1 MALVINKL
9 NVPGRYVATQDLV
22 DYVEHAMRERFSD
35 TAGVELRTLQRDFK
49 TIEALFGLVIRFS
62 RRHGGYYIAGQE
74 ENSIVDYTA
83 LLLNFELLSA
93 IDADSTVQK
102 YVLAEHR
109 RPEFRVGISELL
121 EAIRLRHPVEFDYVM
136 VRHGNTVVH
145 KRINPHFLKESQG
158 RWYLIGY
165 DVPLDNL
172 DAGRETRYPSG
183 RESASSGLRLKTFG
197 LDRMSGLQMLE
208 QEKFRRN
215 EEIDIPALFRECYGI
230 WNNPDDPVEE
240 VVVKY
245 DALDGAFVKSLPLH
259 PSQEIVEET
268 ADYVVVR
275 FRIRITNDFVM
286 ALLSRSRSL
295 EVLKPLSLRERVYK
309 VYLDA
314 VERNRPA
321 ESGSS
326 V

>member
-62 RRHGGYYIAGQE
+62 RRHGGYYIAGQ
-74 ENSIVDYTA
+74 
-83 LLLNFELLSA
+83 
-93 IDADSTVQK
+93 K

-136 VRHGNTVVH
+136 VRHGNAVVH

-183 RESASSGLRLKTFG
+183 HESASSGLRLKTFG
-197 LDRMSGLQMLE
+197 LDRMSGLQVLE

-314 VERNRPA
+314 VERNHPVA
-321 ESGSS
+321 SGSS

>member
-1 MALVINKL
+1 M
-9 NVPGRYVATQDLV
+9 
-22 DYVEHAMRERFSD
+22 
-35 TAGVELRTLQRDFK
+35 
-49 TIEALFGLVIRFS
+49 
-62 RRHGGYYIAGQE
+62 
-74 ENSIVDYTA
+74 
-83 LLLNFELLSA
+83 
-93 IDADSTVQK
+93 
-102 YVLAEHR
+102 
-109 RPEFRVGISELL
+109 
-121 EAIRLRHPVEFDYVM
+121 
-136 VRHGNTVVH
+136 
-145 KRINPHFLKESQG
+145 
-158 RWYLIGY
+158 
-165 DVPLDNL
+165 
-172 DAGRETRYPSG
+172 
-183 RESASSGLRLKTFG
+183 
-197 LDRMSGLQMLE
+197 
-208 QEKFRRN
+208 
-215 EEIDIPALFRECYGI
+215 
-230 WNNPDDPVEE
+230 
-240 VVVKY
+240 VVKY

>member
-109 RPEFRVGISELL
+109 RPEFR
-121 EAIRLRHPVEFDYVM
+121 
-136 VRHGNTVVH
+136 
-145 KRINPHFLKESQG
+145 
-158 RWYLIGY
+158 
-165 DVPLDNL
+165 
-172 DAGRETRYPSG
+172 SG
-183 RESASSGLRLKTFG
+183 RHVQGFAPGLFPWSIERPLSPLPRTTPAGK
-197 LDRMSGLQMLE
+197 
-208 QEKFRRN
+208 N
-215 EEIDIPALFRECYGI
+215 EFCLFRYLR
-230 WNNPDDPVEE
+230 P
-240 VVVKY
+240 
-245 DALDGAFVKSLPLH
+245 
-259 PSQEIVEET
+259 T
-268 ADYVVVR
+268 AVG
-275 FRIRITNDFVM
+275 
-286 ALLSRSRSL
+286 
-295 EVLKPLSLRERVYK
+295 
-309 VYLDA
+309 
-314 VERNRPA
+314 
-321 ESGSS
+321 SGRDKNQSC
-326 V
+326 